1 VTPREEKSR
10 ERTEGGEAT
19 GKGRIVVSN
28 GMPSTGGPTGADS
41 GLAPH
46 VAAALAYLFGFVGG
60 IVFLVLE
67 RQNRA
72 VRFAAMQSILL
83 FAAWLAAWIAYSIL
97 FAVLG
102 LVPFVRLLVSAL
114 AAPVSFLVEAVFF
127 VAWLLC
133 VVRSFQG
140 QTLRLP
146 FLGELAERFLPA
158 L

>member
-1 VTPREEKSR
+1 VSSGTP
-10 ERTEGGEAT
+10 G
-19 GKGRIVVSN
+19 
-28 GMPSTGGPTGADS
+28 TGGPAGAGS

-72 VRFAAMQSILL
+72 VRLAAMQSILL
-83 FAAWLAAWIAYSIL
+83 SAAWLAAWIAYSIL
-97 FAVLG
+97 FAVVG
-102 LVPFVRLLVSAL
+102 LVPFVRLLVFAL
-114 AAPVSFLVEAVFF
+114 AAPVSFLVAAVFF

-140 QTLRLP
+140 QALRLP
-146 FLGELAERFLPA
+146 FLGALAERLLPA